1 MSRLYPVLNVFNF
14 KQNKNPDYSG
24 LCCPTFSHLTG
35 FLRSPGVEPGFREPE
50 SHVRSITLT
59 AQVPNYITQYALAL
73 QVFSGKQKRV
83 ATIWQR
89 AFLFTAYFCVFLLTK
104 ISSIKP

>member
-1 MSRLYPVLNVFNF
+1 MRP
-14 KQNKNPDYSG
+14 
-24 LCCPTFSHLTG
+24 
-35 FLRSPGVEPGFREPE
+35 PGVEPGSQEPE

-83 ATIWQR
+83 ATIRQR